1 MLKKKCKSCAKK
13 VERRFNYC
21 PYCGASFKAIKEEED
36 FGMLGIDD
44 SNDMAQEELKLPF
57 GVEKMMNSL
66 INQLE
71 KQMGDM
77 SFENT
82 KGMPKGIKIRIA
94 KGPPMGQMIQ
104 KTPKRKIEMP
114 QISEEEIERR
124 INLPKVDAESKV
136 RRISDT
142 IIYEIN
148 TPGVNKK
155 EDVVL
160 TELATGLEI
169 KAYSRNRCYVKFIPL
184 KVEIV
189 KYYVQKE
196 KVFVE
201 LKG

>member
-13 VERRFNYC
+13 VERKFNYC
-21 PYCGASFKAIKEEED
+21 PYCGASFKTAKEED
-36 FGMLGIDD
+36 NFGMLGIND
-44 SNDMAQEELKLPF
+44 SNDLVQEELKLPF

-71 KQMGDM
+71 KQMGNMD
-77 SFENT
+77 FEEG

-94 KGPPMGQMIQ
+94 KGSPMGQIIQ

-114 QISEEEIERR
+114 QVSEEEMERR
-124 INLPKVDAESKV
+124 IGLPKVDAESKV
-136 RRISDT
+136 RRLADR
-142 IIYEIN
+142 IIYEIE

-155 EDVVL
+155 EDVIL

-169 KAYSRNRCYVKFIPL
+169 KAYSKNKCYVKFIPL
-184 KVEIV
+184 KVEVV
-189 KYYVQKE
+189 KCYVQKE

-201 LKG
+201 LRE